1 MSRTARIEGEAS
13 PTTMHAAE
21 PNRGTR
27 QRAWLPLLLIA
38 ATLAVGIMIGTLVQR
53 GAGAEDQ
60 AAAPDA
66 TPLTLPD
73 IEPTE
78 NQFTPIV
85 RAVRPAVVNI
95 KVEVTDEPETAA
107 GGGEAEPGME
117 DFFRRFFG
125 GEIPEG
131 MDPRQPHRR
140 PGEGSGFV
148 VDSKGY
154 IMTNRHVVADADRV
168 QVRFA
173 DEDEFIDAKVIGVD
187 EETDLAVVKVD
198 PGSRKLAVARLGNS
212 DGVSVGDWAI
222 AIGSPFGFRE
232 SVTVGIISA
241 ESREVDGAS
250 RAFQKFFQT
259 DAAINPGNSGGP
271 LVNTRGEVIGI
282 NTAIVSRTGAYQGL
296 GFALPSNV
304 AVGVYN
310 QIIKLGRVA
319 RGSIGISFRDDPSQA
334 PLLRRYG
341 AENGGVFVNQ
351 VTPDWPADKAGI
363 RIEDIII
370 EVDGTPVPDGDALIQ
385 VVSTKPVGSVIPVK
399 LLRNGE
405 AMTVNVEIADREE
418 LLRVANGRS
427 EREREAT
434 APKEAAAGTGP
445 TFEDLTDE
453 KRTELKFD
461 EKDGVLVTKVAA
473 ASFAEDLG
481 LGEGDIVVTLN
492 RRPVSRAKALADY
505 WRKLKPGEDVALKV
519 MKWSPRDEEW
529 TAVYLAG
536 VVPANGN

>member
-1 MSRTARIEGEAS
+1 M
-13 PTTMHAAE
+13 
-21 PNRGTR
+21 
-27 QRAWLPLLLIA
+27 PLLLIA
-38 ATLAVGIMIGTLVQR
+38 ATLVIGIMIGTLVSNGV
-53 GAGAEDQ
+53 GADEQ
-60 AAAPDA
+60 VAAPDA
-66 TPLTLPD
+66 TPLTLPA

-95 KVEVTDEPETAA
+95 KVEVTDEPETAE
-107 GGGEAEPGME
+107 GGAEAEPGME

-125 GEIPEG
+125 GQVPEG
-131 MDPRQPHRR
+131 MDPRQPRRR

-173 DEDEFIDAKVIGVD
+173 DEEGFIDAKVIGVD

-198 PGSRKLAVARLGNS
+198 PGSRQLSIAHLGNS

-250 RAFQKFFQT
+250 RSFQKFFQT

-319 RGSIGISFRDDPSQA
+319 RGSIGISFRDDASQA

-351 VTPDWPADKAGI
+351 VTAGWPADKAGI
-363 RIEDIII
+363 RIEDIIVK
-370 EVDGTPVPDGDALIQ
+370 VDGTPVADGDDLVQ
-385 VVSTKPVGSVIPVK
+385 VVSTKPVGTVIPIT

-405 AMTVNVEIADREE
+405 TMTVNVEIADREE
-418 LLRVANGRS
+418 LLAFANGER
-427 EREREAT
+427 EREREAV
-434 APKEAAAGTGP
+434 APKATASGTGP

-461 EKDGVLVTKVAA
+461 EKDGILVTKVAA
-473 ASFAEDLG
+473 TSFAEDLG
-481 LGEGDIVVTLN
+481 LGENDIVVTVN
-492 RRPVSRAKALADY
+492 RRPVSTANALTNF
-505 WRKLKPGEDVALKV
+505 WQKLKPGEDVALKV
-519 MKWSPRDEEW
+519 MRQGSDDEW

-536 VVPANGN
+536 VVPTSAK

>member
-1 MSRTARIEGEAS
+1 M
-13 PTTMHAAE
+13 
-21 PNRGTR
+21 
-27 QRAWLPLLLIA
+27 PLLLIG
-38 ATLAVGIMIGTLVQR
+38 ATLIVGIMIGTLVSR
-53 GAGAEDQ
+53 DVGADEQ
-60 AAAPDA
+60 VAAPDA

-85 RAVRPAVVNI
+85 RSVRPAVVNI
-95 KVEVTDEPETAA
+95 KVEVSEEVATAE

-131 MDPRQPHRR
+131 MDPRQPRRR

-173 DEDEFIDAKVIGVD
+173 DEEEFIDARVIGVD

-198 PGSRKLAVARLGNS
+198 AGSRKLQVARLGNS
-212 DGVSVGDWAI
+212 EGVSVGDWAI

-241 ESREVDGAS
+241 KSREVDGAS

-304 AVGVYN
+304 AASVYN
-310 QIIKLGRVA
+310 QIIKSGRVA
-319 RGSIGISFRDDPSQA
+319 RGSIGISFRDDASQA

-363 RIEDIII
+363 RIEDIIVEI
-370 EVDGTPVPDGDALIQ
+370 DGAPVANGDALIQ
-385 VVSTKPVGSVIPVK
+385 IVSAKLVGSVVPLK
-399 LLRNGE
+399 LLRDGKV
-405 AMTVNVEIADREE
+405 MTVNVEIADREK
-418 LLRVANGRS
+418 LLRAANGAL
-427 EREREAT
+427 EREAET
-434 APKEAAAGTGP
+434 SAPKLAAVGIAP

-453 KRTELKFD
+453 KRKELKFE
-461 EKDGVLVTKVAA
+461 EKDGVLVTKIAV
-473 ASFAEDLG
+473 ASFADDLG
-481 LGEGDIVVTLN
+481 LSEDDIIVTVN
-492 RRPVSRAKALADY
+492 RRPVSTAKALTAF
-505 WRKLKPGEDVALKV
+505 WQKLKAGEDVALKV
-519 MKWSPRDEEW
+519 MRPVGASEW

-536 VVPANGN
+536 VVPSSAK

>member
-1 MSRTARIEGEAS
+1 
-13 PTTMHAAE
+13 MHAAE
-21 PNRGTR
+21 PNRGTHR
-27 QRAWLPLLLIA
+27 KSWMPLLLIA
-38 ATLAVGIMIGTLVQR
+38 ATLVVGIMIGTLIPNDV
-53 GAGAEDQ
+53 GADEQ

-66 TPLTLPD
+66 TPLTLPA

-95 KVEVTDEPETAA
+95 KVEVARETATA
-107 GGGEAEPGME
+107 EGDGEAEPGME

-131 MDPRQPHRR
+131 MDPRRPRRR

-173 DEDEFIDAKVIGVD
+173 DEEEFIEAKVIGVD

-198 PGSRKLAVARLGNS
+198 PGSRQLAIAHLGNS

-296 GFALPSNV
+296 GFALPSNI

-310 QIIKLGRVA
+310 QIIKSGRVA
-319 RGSIGISFRDDPSQA
+319 RGSIGITFRDDASQA

-363 RIEDIII
+363 RIEDIIV
-370 EVDGTPVPDGDALIQ
+370 EVDGMPVADGDALIQ
-385 VVSTKPVGSVIPVK
+385 VVSTKAVGSTVPVK
-399 LLRNGE
+399 LLRDGKP
-405 AMTVNVEIADREE
+405 MTLNVEIADREE
-418 LLRVANGRS
+418 LLRAANGVL
-427 EREREAT
+427 EREAPT
-434 APKEAAAGTGP
+434 PEATAAGTGP
-445 TFEDLTDE
+445 IFEDLSDE
-453 KRTELKFD
+453 KRKELKFD
-461 EKDGVLVTKVAA
+461 EKDGVLVTKVAP

-481 LGEGDIVVTLN
+481 LSENDIVVTVN
-492 RRPVSRAKALADY
+492 RRPVSTARALTDF
-505 WRKLKPGEDVALKV
+505 WQKLKPGEDVALKV

-529 TAVYLAG
+529 TAFYLAG
-536 VVPANGN
+536 VVRLSGK

>member
-1 MSRTARIEGEAS
+1 
-13 PTTMHAAE
+13 MHAAE
-21 PNRGTR
+21 PNRGTHR
-27 QRAWLPLLLIA
+27 KSWMPLLLIA
-38 ATLAVGIMIGTLVQR
+38 ATLVVGIMIGTLVPNDV
-53 GAGAEDQ
+53 GADEQ
-60 AAAPDA
+60 VAAPDA
-66 TPLTLPD
+66 TPLILPA

-78 NQFTPIV
+78 NQFAPIV

-95 KVEVTDEPETAA
+95 KVEVTDEPETAE
-107 GGGEAEPGME
+107 GGAEAEPGME

-125 GEIPEG
+125 GQIPEG
-131 MDPRQPHRR
+131 MDPRQPRRR

-148 VDSKGY
+148 VDAKGY

-173 DEDEFIDAKVIGVD
+173 DEEEFIEAKVIGVD

-198 PGSRKLAVARLGNS
+198 VGDRHLPIAHLGNS

-319 RGSIGISFRDDPSQA
+319 RGSIGISFRDGPSQA

-363 RIEDIII
+363 RIEDIIV
-370 EVDGTPVPDGDALIQ
+370 EVDGTPVPDGDALIH
-385 VVSTKPVGSVIPVK
+385 VVSTKSVGSTVPVK
-399 LLRNGE
+399 LLRDGKV
-405 AMTVNVEIADREE
+405 MTVNVEIADREE
-418 LLRVANGRS
+418 LLRAANGALES
-427 EREREAT
+427 EREEA
-434 APKEAAAGTGP
+434 APKAAVTGAGP
-445 TFEDLTDE
+445 TFENLTDE
-453 KRTELKFD
+453 KRKELNFD
-461 EKDGVLVTKVAA
+461 EVDGILVTKVAA
-473 ASFAEDLG
+473 ASFAEDVG
-481 LGEGDIVVTLN
+481 LGENDIIVTVN
-492 RRPVSRAKALADY
+492 RRPVSTAKALTEF
-505 WRKLKPGEDVALKV
+505 WQKLKPGEDVALKV
-519 MKWSPRDEEW
+519 MRQGRGDKW

-536 VVPANGN
+536 VVPASAK

>member
-1 MSRTARIEGEAS
+1 M
-13 PTTMHAAE
+13 
-21 PNRGTR
+21 
-27 QRAWLPLLLIA
+27 
-38 ATLAVGIMIGTLVQR
+38 
-53 GAGAEDQ
+53 
-60 AAAPDA
+60 
-66 TPLTLPD
+66 
-73 IEPTE
+73 EPTE

-95 KVEVTDEPETAA
+95 KVEVTEEPETAE
-107 GGGEAEPGME
+107 GDGEEVEPGME

-125 GEIPEG
+125 GPIPEG
-131 MDPRQPHRR
+131 MDPGQRR
-140 PGEGSGFV
+140 RHPGEGSGFV

-173 DEDEFIDAKVIGVD
+173 EEEEFIDAKVIGVD

-198 PGSRKLAVARLGNS
+198 PGSRHLTVAHLGNS

-241 ESREVDGAS
+241 DSREVDGS
-250 RAFQKFFQT
+250 SKAFQKFFQT

-304 AVGVYN
+304 AAGVYN
-310 QIIKLGRVA
+310 QIIKSGRVA
-319 RGSIGISFRDDPSQA
+319 RGSIGISFRDDASQG

-341 AENGGVFVNQ
+341 AENGGVFVSQ

-363 RIEDIII
+363 HIEDIIV
-370 EVDGTPVPDGDALIQ
+370 EVDGAPIADGDALVQ
-385 VVSTKPVGSVIPVK
+385 VVAKKPIGSTVPIT
-399 LLRNGE
+399 LLRDGKT
-405 AMTVNVEIADREE
+405 MTVNVEIADREE
-418 LLRVANGRS
+418 LQDWIRAANGV
-427 EREREAT
+427 REHEPEEA
-434 APKEAAAGTGP
+434 APKDVSAGVGP
-445 TFEDLTDE
+445 TFENLTDE
-453 KRTELKFD
+453 KRKELKYA
-461 EKDGVLVTKVAA
+461 EADGVLVTKVAA

-481 LGEGDIVVTLN
+481 LGENDIIVTVN
-492 RRPVSRAKALADY
+492 RRPVSTAKALTDF
-505 WRKLKPGEDVALKV
+505 WTKLKPGEDVALKV
-519 MKWSPRDEEW
+519 MRSSSDDKWV
-529 TAVYLAG
+529 AVYLAG
-536 VVPANGN
+536 VVR

>member
-1 MSRTARIEGEAS
+1 
-13 PTTMHAAE
+13 MHAAE
-21 PNRGTR
+21 PNRGTHR
-27 QRAWLPLLLIA
+27 KAWMPLLLIA
-38 ATLAVGIMIGTLVQR
+38 ATLAVGIMIGTLVPNDV
-53 GAGAEDQ
+53 GADEQ
-60 AAAPDA
+60 VAATDA
-66 TPLTLPD
+66 TPLTLPA
-73 IEPTE
+73 IEPSE

-95 KVEVTDEPETAA
+95 KVEVAAEQETAESDA
-107 GGGEAEPGME
+107 EPEPGME

-125 GEIPEG
+125 GQVPEG
-131 MDPRQPHRR
+131 MDPRQPRRR

-148 VDSKGY
+148 VDAKGY

-173 DEDEFIDAKVIGVD
+173 DEEEFIEATVIGVD

-198 PGSRKLAVARLGNS
+198 PGSRQLPVARLGNS

-222 AIGSPFGFRE
+222 AIGSPFGYRE

-296 GFALPSNV
+296 GFALPSNI

-319 RGSIGISFRDDPSQA
+319 RGSIGISFRDDASQG

-351 VTPDWPADKAGI
+351 VTPDWPADNAGI
-363 RIEDIII
+363 RVEDIIV
-370 EVDGTPVPDGDALIQ
+370 EVDGTPVADGDALVQ
-385 VVSTKPVGSVIPVK
+385 VVSTKPVGSTVPVK
-399 LLRNGE
+399 LLRDGE
-405 AMTVNVEIADREE
+405 TMMVSVEIADREE
-418 LLRVANGRS
+418 LLRVANGTRQRQ
-427 EREREAT
+427 REEAE
-434 APKEAAAGTGP
+434 PEAAEAATGP

-453 KRTELKFD
+453 KREELKFD
-461 EKDGVLVTKVAA
+461 EEDGILVAKVAV
-473 ASFAEDLG
+473 ASFASDLG
-481 LGEGDIVVTLN
+481 LGEGDIVVTVN
-492 RRPVSRAKALADY
+492 RRPVSTAKALTEF

-519 MKWSPRDEEW
+519 MRSSRNDKWV
-529 TAVYLAG
+529 AVYLAG
-536 VVPANGN
+536 VVPASAK

>member
-1 MSRTARIEGEAS
+1 M
-13 PTTMHAAE
+13 
-21 PNRGTR
+21 
-27 QRAWLPLLLIA
+27 PLLLIA
-38 ATLAVGIMIGTLVQR
+38 ATLAVGIMIGTLVQNDV
-53 GAGAEDQ
+53 GAEEQ
-60 AAAPDA
+60 AAATDA
-66 TPLTLPD
+66 TPLLLPA

-95 KVEVTDEPETAA
+95 KVEVTDEPEPAE
-107 GGGEAEPGME
+107 GGAESEPRME

-131 MDPRQPHRR
+131 MDPRQPRRR
-140 PGEGSGFV
+140 PGEGSGFI

-198 PGSRKLAVARLGNS
+198 PGSRQLAIARLGNS
-212 DGVSVGDWAI
+212 EGVSVGDWAI

-250 RAFQKFFQT
+250 RVFQKFFQT

-296 GFALPSNV
+296 GFALPSNI

-310 QIIKLGRVA
+310 QIIKNGRVS
-319 RGSIGISFRDDPSQA
+319 RGSIGISFRDDSSQA

-341 AENGGVFVNQ
+341 AENGGVFVNE
-351 VTPDWPADKAGI
+351 VTRDWPADKAGI

-370 EVDGTPVPDGDALIQ
+370 EVDGTPVANGDALVQ
-385 VVSTKPVGSVIPVK
+385 VVSTKPVGSTIPVK

-405 AMTVNVEIADREE
+405 TMTVSVEIADREE
-418 LLRVANGRS
+418 LLRFANGVR
-427 EREREAT
+427 EREREEAAPT
-434 APKEAAAGTGP
+434 AGAAGTGP

-453 KRTELKFD
+453 KRQELKFD
-461 EKDGVLVTKVAA
+461 EKDGILVTKVAP

-481 LGEGDIVVTLN
+481 LGENDIVVTIN
-492 RRPVSRAKALADY
+492 RRPVTTATALTDF
-505 WRKLKPGEDVALKV
+505 WQKLKPGEDVALKV
-519 MKWSPRDEEW
+519 MKWSPRNEEW
-529 TAVYLAG
+529 TAFYLAG
-536 VVPANGN
+536 VVPMSGE

>member
-1 MSRTARIEGEAS
+1 
-13 PTTMHAAE
+13 
-21 PNRGTR
+21 
-27 QRAWLPLLLIA
+27 
-38 ATLAVGIMIGTLVQR
+38 
-53 GAGAEDQ
+53 
-60 AAAPDA
+60 
-66 TPLTLPD
+66 
-73 IEPTE
+73 
-78 NQFTPIV
+78 
-85 RAVRPAVVNI
+85 
-95 KVEVTDEPETAA
+95 
-107 GGGEAEPGME
+107 
-117 DFFRRFFG
+117 
-125 GEIPEG
+125 
-131 MDPRQPHRR
+131 
-140 PGEGSGFV
+140 
-148 VDSKGY
+148 
-154 IMTNRHVVADADRV
+154 MTNRHVVADADRV

-173 DEDEFIDAKVIGVD
+173 DEEEFIDAKVIGVD

-198 PGSRKLAVARLGNS
+198 PGSRQLQTARLGNS

-304 AVGVYN
+304 AASVYN
-310 QIIKLGRVA
+310 QIIKWGRVA
-319 RGSIGISFRDDPSQA
+319 RGSIGISFRDDASQA

-370 EVDGTPVPDGDALIQ
+370 EVDGTPVSNGDALIQ
-385 VVSTKPVGSVIPVK
+385 IVSAKLVGSVIPLK

-405 AMTVNVEIADREE
+405 TMTLSVEIADREE
-418 LLRVANGRS
+418 LLRAANGAR
-427 EREREAT
+427 ERERE
-434 APKEAAAGTGP
+434 EAAAPKAAAAGIGP

-453 KRTELKFD
+453 KRKELAFD
-461 EKDGVLVTKVAA
+461 EEDGVLVTKVAA
-473 ASFAEDLG
+473 ASFADDLG
-481 LGEGDIVVTLN
+481 LSADDIIVTVN
-492 RRPVSRAKALADY
+492 RRPVSTAKALTEF
-505 WRKLKPGEDVALKV
+505 WEELEPGEDVALKV
-519 MKWSPRDEEW
+519 MRSARGDEW
-529 TAVYLAG
+529 VAIYLAG
-536 VVPANGN
+536 VVPASAK

>member
-1 MSRTARIEGEAS
+1 M
-13 PTTMHAAE
+13 
-21 PNRGTR
+21 
-27 QRAWLPLLLIA
+27 PLLLIG
-38 ATLAVGIMIGTLVQR
+38 ATLVVGIMIGTLVPDDV
-53 GAGAEDQ
+53 GADEQ
-60 AAAPDA
+60 LAAPDA
-66 TPLTLPD
+66 TPLTLPA

-95 KVEVTDEPETAA
+95 KVEVAEEVATAE

-125 GEIPEG
+125 GEMPEG
-131 MDPRQPHRR
+131 MDPRQPRRR

-173 DEDEFIDAKVIGVD
+173 DEEEFIDAKVIGVD

-198 PGSRKLAVARLGNS
+198 PGSRQLQTARLGNS

-304 AVGVYN
+304 AASVYN
-310 QIIKLGRVA
+310 QIIKWGRVA
-319 RGSIGISFRDDPSQA
+319 RGSIGISFRDDASQA

-370 EVDGTPVPDGDALIQ
+370 EVDGTPVANGDALIQ
-385 VVSTKPVGSVIPVK
+385 IVSAKLVGSVIPLK

-405 AMTVNVEIADREE
+405 TMTLSVEIADREE
-418 LLRVANGRS
+418 LLRAANGAR
-427 EREREAT
+427 ERERE
-434 APKEAAAGTGP
+434 EAAAPKAAAAGIGP

-453 KRTELKFD
+453 KRKELAFD
-461 EKDGVLVTKVAA
+461 EEDGVLVTKVAA
-473 ASFAEDLG
+473 ASFADDLG
-481 LGEGDIVVTLN
+481 LSADDIIVTVN
-492 RRPVSRAKALADY
+492 RRPVSTAKALTEF
-505 WRKLKPGEDVALKV
+505 WEELEPGEDVALKV
-519 MKWSPRDEEW
+519 MRSARGDEW
-529 TAVYLAG
+529 VAIYLAG
-536 VVPANGN
+536 VVPASAK